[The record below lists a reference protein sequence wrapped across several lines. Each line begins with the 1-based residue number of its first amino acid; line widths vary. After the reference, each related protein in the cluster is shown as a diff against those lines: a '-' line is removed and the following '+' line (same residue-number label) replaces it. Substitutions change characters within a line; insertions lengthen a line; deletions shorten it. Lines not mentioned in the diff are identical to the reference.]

1 MRIGQQPQRV
11 VEERSSTGVLFVVL
25 DEALLDVGQ
34 SGADAVLMSLE
45 RREVDGVREVRG
57 EKLIALGFQACPV
70 RGEVGELLVTTG

>member
-1 MRIGQQPQRV
+1 MK
-11 VEERSSTGVLFVVL
+11 ERAPTGVLFVVL
-25 DEALLDVGQ
+25 REALLDVGQ